1 MNNLEVILESIINEG
16 NTEVEKILDDAKYE
30 SEQIISQ
37 KKAEADKKAQE
48 IIASAQR
55 EAKAIIENETVSTQR
70 QSRDIEI
77 NAKNEVIDGIVDKLL
92 DNLNNLDLN
101 SYKAYVQ
108 NTLAKAD
115 IKNGEILLDQKHK
128 DDLKNEDFKGLKIS
142 NDTVENGFVVRSGKI
157 EYDNRFSSILKYNI
171 DDIRK
176 QISDEIFN

>member
-77 NAKNEVIDGIVDKLL
+77 NAKNEVIDGVVGKLL
-92 DNLNNLDLN
+92 DNLKNLDLD
-101 SYKAYVQ
+101 SYKAYIE
-108 NTLAKAD
+108 NTLAKSD

-128 DDLKNEDFKGLKIS
+128 DALNDYDFNGLKLS
-142 NDTVENGFVVRSGKI
+142 EDTVEDGFVVRSGKI
-157 EYDNRFSSILKYNI
+157 EYDNRFSSILKYSI
-171 DDIRK
+171 GDIRK